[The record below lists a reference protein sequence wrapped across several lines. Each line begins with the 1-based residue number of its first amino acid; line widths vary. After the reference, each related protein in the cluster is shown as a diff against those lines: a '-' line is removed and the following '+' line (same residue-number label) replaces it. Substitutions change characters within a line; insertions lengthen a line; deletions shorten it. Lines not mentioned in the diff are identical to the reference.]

1 MIGRPSIEPVAA
13 SIKAWQWL
21 WVIVTAAI
29 IVAGHASWAA
39 ERTSA
44 QIDGAFVAAV
54 IVDLIPCLV
63 YSVLARRQ
71 LTILILGPVLA
82 ILGGVGWSVAI
93 TSTNDMRL
101 AVPMLTWL
109 ASVTVVGAAVATDF
123 ANLKKSQ

>member
-1 MIGRPSIEPVAA
+1 MISRPATEPVAPA
-13 SIKAWQWL
+13 IKAWQWL

-44 QIDGAFVAAV
+44 HIDGAFVAAV
-54 IVDLIPCLV
+54 IVDLIPCVV
-63 YSVLARRQ
+63 YGILARRQ

-109 ASVTVVGAAVATDF
+109 ASVTVVAAAVAIDF